1 VRGPEQA
8 PEQALEQARAQ
19 EPVPVLVLEQEL
31 APRRAPEQPPCRSL
45 MTNLHWHQ
53 LLGRELPPLEPQGLA
68 QPSLRA

>member
-8 PEQALEQARAQ
+8 LEQELAQ
-19 EPVPVLVLEQEL
+19 EPVPVPEPVLEQEL